1 MMAPV
6 PAPDAPP
13 PRVPFSRVESGS
25 PEHALTSS
33 NAAAANIAVAT
44 DFVTRIEVT
53 SVRPRAVSRTLKS
66 RLQPS
71 RHKRAGSM
79 PTKSLQIR
87 LRTVLYIVRVTK
99 DVRESNCVAGK
110 SGDGK
115 RLQVSK
121 NNNGSRSRWGI
132 NAKNP
137 LAALD
142 ESSVVVAGP
151 LRGER

>member
-1 MMAPV
+1 TTKPVPAPSVPPIAAPAPGAPTAAPMMAPV
-6 PAPDAPP
+6 PAPNAPP

-99 DVRESNCVAGK
+99 DGRESNCVAGK

-121 NNNGSRSRWGI
+121 NNNGS
-132 NAKNP
+132 
-137 LAALD
+137 
-142 ESSVVVAGP
+142 
-151 LRGER
+151 